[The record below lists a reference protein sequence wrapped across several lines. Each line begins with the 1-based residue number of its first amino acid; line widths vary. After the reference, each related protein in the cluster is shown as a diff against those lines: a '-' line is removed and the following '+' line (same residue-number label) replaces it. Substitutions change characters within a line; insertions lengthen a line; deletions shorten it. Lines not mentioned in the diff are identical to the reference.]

1 MKKLLTVIF
10 SFIYLFA
17 KSEVT
22 TASFFLVHETKIPQK
37 LRQGNERNTK

>member
-1 MKKLLTVIF
+1 MKKLLTIIF

-22 TASFFLVHETKIPQK
+22 TASFFLVHEPKIPQK
-37 LRQGNERNTK
+37 LRQRNEKKSK